1 MQSVRRPLQRT
12 GPNSVRV
19 CPTPLRRLGFRPIP
33 PSQKAAE
40 LFEYHEN
47 RGRVTE
53 LVSGAVNAYHKGT
66 APLVRV
72 LLRTGV
78 TPNTLTT
85 VGALLIGLSAIAY
98 GYGHMHW
105 GGGLLLA
112 SGIIDT
118 LDGSVAR
125 LGHRTTK
132 WGAFYDSTLDRMGDG
147 ALFIGLASW
156 MIYARD
162 IQLRELSIIA
172 CMLGILSSLLVS
184 YMRARAESLGMDCTV
199 GIAQRAERI
208 LGLGLTTIVFGSN
221 WHAVPI
227 TVVLTLLTALSL
239 ITVGQRFAHVRRQ
252 ANAADIT

>member
-1 MQSVRRPLQRT
+1 MY
-12 GPNSVRV
+12 
-19 CPTPLRRLGFRPIP
+19 
-33 PSQKAAE
+33 
-40 LFEYHEN
+40 EYHED
-47 RGRVTE
+47 RGCVAE
-53 LVSGAVNAYHKGT
+53 LVSGAVSAYHRGT
-66 APLVRV
+66 APLVRA
-72 LLRTGV
+72 LLRTGI
-78 TPNTLTT
+78 TPNTITT
-85 VGALLIGLSAIAY
+85 IGAALIALSAVAY

-125 LGHRTTK
+125 MTHSATK

-162 IQLRELSIIA
+162 IELRELSIIA

-184 YMRARAESLGMDCTV
+184 YMRARAESLGMDGKV

-221 WHAVPI
+221 WHAIPI
-227 TVVLTLLTALSL
+227 TVVITLLTVLSL

-252 ANAADIT
+252 ARAADVT

>member
-1 MQSVRRPLQRT
+1 M
-12 GPNSVRV
+12 
-19 CPTPLRRLGFRPIP
+19 
-33 PSQKAAE
+33 A
-40 LFEYHEN
+40 
-47 RGRVTE
+47 E
-53 LVSGAVNAYHKGT
+53 LVSGAVNAYHRGT
-66 APLVRV
+66 APLVRA
-72 LLRTGV
+72 LLRSGV

-85 VGALLIGLSAIAY
+85 LGALLIALSAVAY

-125 LGHRTTK
+125 LGSRTTR

-172 CMLGILSSLLVS
+172 CMVGILSSLLVS
-184 YMRARAESLGMDCTV
+184 YMRARAEGLGMDCKV

-221 WHAVPI
+221 WHAIPI
-227 TVVLTLLTALSL
+227 TVAITLLTLLSL
-239 ITVGQRFAHVRRQ
+239 ITVGQRFVHVRRQ
-252 ANAADIT
+252 ANAADVT